1 VQLNLATTFVGM
13 STRGKHL
20 AKFML
25 GAIFMIA
32 SATPALA
39 VEEPI
44 TEDERQKLYQELV
57 QEHKEFEQNTR
68 ILKRVVRVAR
78 PTVVHIEVNRTGGLS
93 RGMPEET
100 GSGVIIQLK
109 DKYYVLTNR
118 HLVRNASPSQI
129 GVRLADGRELTPTA
143 AWVDAGTDV
152 ATLAITGSNL
162 HACRIGDS
170 DTLEIGDF
178 VMAIGSPFGLNHSVT
193 YGIIS
198 ATGRRDLKL
207 TSEAERVDYQD
218 FLQTDASINP
228 GNSGGPMVN
237 LRGELVGINTAI
249 ASVGGRNE
257 GIGFSI
263 PINMVMFVAK
273 QLIENGTVVRGY
285 LGVWLDREFGAND
298 AVALG
303 IKVPGGAK
311 IRRIT
316 ENSPAAKADLREGDV
331 ILSVNG
337 VLIDDDAHLINEVA
351 QTNVGSKI
359 AMVIFRDGKEMTVE
373 VEMGN
378 RANFER

>member
-1 VQLNLATTFVGM
+1 MAATAQAVRHRRSLVPTRFRGRYDASALKQGSGFVQLNLATTFVGM

-170 DTLEIGDF
+170 DTQ
-178 VMAIGSPFGLNHSVT
+178 
-193 YGIIS
+193 
-198 ATGRRDLKL
+198 
-207 TSEAERVDYQD
+207 RVDYQD